1 MAHKFDWVIDLL
13 KQAHEFGYRSAIA
26 GLTLAE
32 SQQMHETAIV
42 SAVEALEKTL
52 AKQKENKDE

>member
-13 KQAHEFGYRSAIA
+13 KQAHEIGYRSAIA

-32 SQQMHETAIV
+32 AQQLHEKLVT
-42 SAVEALEKTL
+42 SAVEAAEKEIE
-52 AKQKENKDE
+52 KQKENKDE

>member
-13 KQAHEFGYRSAIA
+13 KRAHEIGYRSAIA

-32 SQQMHETAIV
+32 SQQIHEKFLTA
-42 SAVEALEKTL
+42 AVEQVENFL

>member
-13 KQAHEFGYRSAIA
+13 KRAHEAGYRSAIA

-32 SQQMHETAIV
+32 AQQIHEKFLTA
-42 SAVEALEKTL
+42 AVEAAEKEIE
-52 AKQKENKDE
+52 KQKENKDE

>member
-13 KQAHEFGYRSAIA
+13 KQAHDIGYRSAIA
-26 GLTLAE
+26 GLTLPE
-32 SQQMHETAIV
+32 SQQLHENAIV
-42 SAVEALEKTL
+42 PAVEAVEKIL

>member
-13 KQAHEFGYRSAIA
+13 KRAHEIGYRSSIA

-32 SQQMHETAIV
+32 AQQLHEKFLTD
-42 SAVEALEKTL
+42 AVKAAEKEIE
-52 AKQKENKDE
+52 KEKENKNE

>member
-1 MAHKFDWVIDLL
+1 MAHKIDWVIDLL
-13 KQAHEFGYRSAIA
+13 KQAHDIGYHAAIA

-32 SQQMHETAIV
+32 SQKLHEKILTA
-42 SAVEALEKTL
+42 AVEAAEKEI

>member
-1 MAHKFDWVIDLL
+1 MAHKFDWFIDLL
-13 KQAHEFGYRSAIA
+13 KQAHELGYRSAIA

-42 SAVEALEKTL
+42 SALEALEKTL

>member
-26 GLTLAE
+26 GFTLEEA
-32 SQQMHETAIV
+32 QQLHETAIV
-42 SAVEALEKTL
+42 SALEALEKTL